1 MLKIFCNIKGF
12 IKFFDIVKIGL
23 KSVEREKSIKSRSSA
38 LNSRTDL
45 TKILMLIEKF
55 QAFHIRCIMLILG
68 KLHYLPKISI
78 SCSLVKL

>member
-38 LNSRTDL
+38 LNSRTAL
-45 TKILMLIEKF
+45 TKTLILIEKI
-55 QAFHIRCIMLILG
+55 QAFRIRCIMLILED
-68 KLHYLPKISI
+68 LHNQYTS
-78 SCSLVKL
+78 

>member
-38 LNSRTDL
+38 LNSRTAL
-45 TKILMLIEKF
+45 TKLLSLKGKI
-55 QAFHIRCIMLILG
+55 QAFRISCIMLILG
-68 KLHYLPKISI
+68 KIKNEMIL
-78 SCSLVKL
+78 